1 MLKSAFI
8 AQGLRVI
15 IVMNDETLPNFLKRK
30 HPSQEEKKKQSARTV
45 WKSPKEWAPWQK
57 RNPWVPKLP
66 PVAWSILTKERGGR
80 PDNYSSCTG
89 RSHEIYV
96 AVVERRSGKR
106 KDRMKLSLSSKLVE
120 KLVWVPILW
129 LCIIFILNCSFMFDA
144 LVCRNW
150 LFSALIIW
158 LYG

>member
-1 MLKSAFI
+1 
-8 AQGLRVI
+8 
-15 IVMNDETLPNFLKRK
+15 VMNDETLPNFLKRK

-57 RNPWVPKLP
+57 RNRWVPKLP